1 MGGNNP
7 FCLLSPSQEDYSASF
22 LRQGVPPD
30 PYKMIMP
37 QVSCAGPAVGF
48 PFLVVAHV
56 ALSRNYATYH
66 QGRTSIEYPLEE
78 TGPLIPPERT
88 SIVLVEPSLAVN
100 VGAVARAMKNMGFS
114 GLRLVCPHGA
124 SEHLSDPARRM
135 ASGAEDVLEQARVFH
150 CLDDALADIQVV
162 AGCTARKGKGRHPVL
177 DPQGLRENAA
187 GYGPQNRLGIV
198 FGREDRG
205 LTNAELDL
213 CHLVVTIPTAPEHP
227 SLNLAQAVL
236 LVCYE
241 LVARNAEKATRKS
254 TRGSPATSEELE
266 ELYRHGREVLLRIR
280 FLDPQ
285 NPDRILRVLRRILGR
300 AGPDSREVKI
310 LRGILRQMDWF
321 ASKVEKGKESAE
333 T

>member
-1 MGGNNP
+1 MIP
-7 FCLLSPSQEDYSASF
+7 PSQ
-22 LRQGVPPD
+22 
-30 PYKMIMP
+30 
-37 QVSCAGPAVGF
+37 
-48 PFLVVAHV
+48 
-56 ALSRNYATYH
+56 
-66 QGRTSIEYPLEE
+66 TSVI
-78 TGPLIPPERT
+78 
-88 SIVLVEPSLAVN
+88 LVEPSLAVN

-114 GLRLVCPHGA
+114 GLRLVCADGT

-135 ASGAEDVLEQARVFH
+135 ASGAEDVLEEARVFPS
-150 CLDDALADIQVV
+150 LNEALADLRVV

-177 DPQGLRENAA
+177 DPQGLREHAA
-187 GYGPQNRLGIV
+187 GHGPQTRLGIV

-241 LVARNAEKATRKS
+241 LMAGKTAKAGCKRA
-254 TRGSPATSEELE
+254 RGSPATSEELE
-266 ELYRHGREVLLRIR
+266 GLYRHGRDVLLRIR

-321 ASKVEKGKESAE
+321 ASKAEKESGE